1 MCKASQG
8 MHINEICD
16 ALKNFPKSKIT
27 DALEFLS
34 TEGHVYSTID
44 DEHFKSTESM

>member
-1 MCKASQG
+1 
-8 MHINEICD
+8 MHLNEICD
-16 ALKNFPKSKIT
+16 NLKMFSKTKISE
-27 DALEFLS
+27 ALEFLS